1 MLKQIPVKSVK
12 VGDRLRTLDDLKVDE
27 LMSSYQTLGVINPI
41 SVDPDL
47 TLIAGAH
54 RLKAAKN
61 LGWKTIE
68 AKIFSDDDLQRE
80 LIEIDENL
88 IRNELCYIGTAEHI
102 LERERI
108 LESLGK
114 RRQRGSNRYS
124 NDKELETTED
134 LARRIGTSAKMY
146 RLKRQVAELTPDA
159 RNALRGTEYAR
170 KSLNDLLH
178 LTKQSPEVQIRVGE
192 LSKKDPDQALR
203 FHIDTAKIDIH
214 TDREKSQLVHELKM
228 KWGVPMAV
236 KRFDREDHDL
246 SRICRQV
253 SKHTECRVLKGN
265 VVGRD
270 IPNYTGFVD
279 HSLFLLEYFVRK
291 PNARVLDNFM
301 GKGTNVMAALWSD
314 MEIIGFD
321 LNPRNV
327 DRVYEVVDEHFPNGN
342 YHFYNE
348 DGIKMQPLEDE
359 HESFDA
365 IQTDPPYLNCPDLYT
380 NEPEDLSN
388 MDQSV
393 WEDQMREAFKNY
405 NRLIKRSSVKD
416 KIFHPLMMKMNNDPT
431 EESWTA
437 AMGEA
442 MERYTPKTNPI
453 EQGNFFP
460 VIMKMNASRRAKRGM
475 VSMDFILSKIA
486 EEEGF
491 TLWDRTFNMLAPS
504 AVAVSTLRNY
514 DFHYTQ
520 KNWETTLI
528 WIKQ

>member
-1 MLKQIPVKSVK
+1 
-12 VGDRLRTLDDLKVDE
+12 
-27 LMSSYQTLGVINPI
+27 
-41 SVDPDL
+41 
-47 TLIAGAH
+47 
-54 RLKAAKN
+54 
-61 LGWKTIE
+61 
-68 AKIFSDDDLQRE
+68 
-80 LIEIDENL
+80 
-88 IRNELCYIGTAEHI
+88 
-102 LERERI
+102 
-108 LESLGK
+108 
-114 RRQRGSNRYS
+114 
-124 NDKELETTED
+124 
-134 LARRIGTSAKMY
+134 
-146 RLKRQVAELTPDA
+146 
-159 RNALRGTEYAR
+159 
-170 KSLNDLLH
+170 
-178 LTKQSPEVQIRVGE
+178 
-192 LSKKDPDQALR
+192 
-203 FHIDTAKIDIH
+203 
-214 TDREKSQLVHELKM
+214 
-228 KWGVPMAV
+228 
-236 KRFDREDHDL
+236 
-246 SRICRQV
+246 
-253 SKHTECRVLKGN
+253 
-265 VVGRD
+265 
-270 IPNYTGFVD
+270 
-279 HSLFLLEYFVRK
+279 
-291 PNARVLDNFM
+291 
-301 GKGTNVMAALWSD
+301 
-314 MEIIGFD
+314 
-321 LNPRNV
+321 
-327 DRVYEVVDEHFPNGN
+327 
-342 YHFYNE
+342 
-348 DGIKMQPLEDE
+348 MQPLEDE

-365 IQTDPPYLNCPDLYT
+365 IQTDTPYLNCPDLYT

-460 VIMKMNASRRAKRGM
+460 VIMKMNASRRAERGM